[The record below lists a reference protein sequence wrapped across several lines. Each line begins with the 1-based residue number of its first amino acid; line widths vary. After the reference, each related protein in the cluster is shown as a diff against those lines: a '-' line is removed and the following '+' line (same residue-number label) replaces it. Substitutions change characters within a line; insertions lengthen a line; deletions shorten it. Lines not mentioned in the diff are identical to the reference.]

1 MRIARKDPALGPRPG
16 PRIRSGVRAPVR
28 QTEDKALPA
37 PSLRDR
43 DDMEDMYASADSG
56 DDEFPEVLSRSTAP
70 ALEKPNDDEK
80 EMVDLDDF

>member
-28 QTEDKALPA
+28 QAEGKALPA
-37 PSLRDR
+37 PSVPDR
-43 DDMEDMYASADSG
+43 DDLEDMYASADSG
-56 DDEFPEVLSRSTAP
+56 DDEFPDVLSRGTAP
-70 ALEKPNDDEK
+70 AVEKLNGEK